1 MLCGF
6 VVGLVTSV
14 VPLLQI
20 ADYGDRLMVTT
31 SLTAVVWITAM
42 LLTPPESPAV
52 LERFV
57 LKVRPPGPGW
67 SRWRQALDATAS
79 ESLSDLIARFLFSS
93 GMLFG
98 ALLGSGAFLLH
109 QQLLGWLG
117 LVVAVVSLMLLRKTG
132 RSIAPV

>member
-109 QQLLGWLG
+109 QQLLGWFG
-117 LVVAVVSLMLLRKTG
+117 LVVAVVSLMLLRWTG
-132 RSIAPV
+132 RSVAPV